1 MLSAKKTLL
10 ITLLSSAAILGQ
22 ANEEISR
29 KNSLKLSRLRN
40 SFNGMRKTAIEEPQG
55 LFVTESIQ
63 SDGRAKVSIS
73 NDGIIPSEN
82 SFPPGVLSLSLSYSN
97 LKSDVQV
104 AFFDSYSA
112 RSSWPECVSKPLTCE
127 ECQNHIIEEKNPE
140 ISIISIVPEGS
151 FVTYDYRTDR
161 VRIFCNGTNV
171 TSIPVIM

>member
-1 MLSAKKTLL
+1 M
-10 ITLLSSAAILGQ
+10 TLLSSGAIFGE

-29 KNSLKLSRLRN
+29 KNSIKLSRLRN
-40 SFNGMRKTAIEEPQG
+40 SFNGMRKTGAEEPQG
-55 LFVTESIQ
+55 LFVTESIK
-63 SDGRAKVSIS
+63 SDGSVKVSIS
-73 NDGIIPSEN
+73 NDRIIPTEN

-97 LKSDVQV
+97 LKNDVQV
-104 AFFDSYSA
+104 AFLDGSSA
-112 RSSWPECVSKPLTCE
+112 KSSWPECVSEPLTCE

-171 TSIPVIM
+171 TSIPVTM